1 MGPPLQ
7 FRCSLRERCK
17 PQLGRSVHHS
27 RNGARPTDCAPQ
39 YVMISARLYSAHVMH
54 NAASPAPA
62 NQTTT
67 FLRIRIAPGTL
78 KSGSCF
84 SSPKNCSALWL
95 SLDTCGLTCI
105 AIKTR
110 QWQAE
115 GLRRSRAWQCT
126 QRRGALARI
135 CKIHSGIHFNCE
147 MPGNLFT
154 AILSHG
160 RMDFSAL

>member
-105 AIKTR
+105 AINTTV
-110 QWQAE
+110 AS
-115 GLRRSRAWQCT
+115 GGASTVPSMAVHTASGGSRAHLQDSF
-126 QRRGALARI
+126 GDSL
-135 CKIHSGIHFNCE
+135 
-147 MPGNLFT
+147 
-154 AILSHG
+154 
-160 RMDFSAL
+160 